1 MNWVELLIPLGLA
14 FVLGSIIGLE
24 RQWRQRM
31 AGLQTNALV
40 STGAA
45 LFLMLSEYTPGDTRI
60 PAQIVSGVGFLG
72 GGVILREG
80 HGIRGINTAA
90 TLWCTAA
97 IGCLVGSRLYTEAI
111 MGTVAVLMINLILR
125 PLADLINKQPIQGTE
140 IQLSYRC
147 SIITHSEH
155 EPYVRA
161 FLLQAVSNGVMKL
174 RSLQSEDINSP
185 HQVEVKA
192 NLITREYNHEVL
204 EQMVSQLSLQPQ
216 VSAVSWEVIEEAHQ
230 SHS

>member
-1 MNWVELLIPLGLA
+1 MNYIEFAIPLGLA
-14 FVLGSIIGLE
+14 FLLGSAIGME

-40 STGAA
+40 AVGAA
-45 LFLMLSEYTPGDTRI
+45 LFLMLSDYTPGDTRI

-80 HGIRGINTAA
+80 HGVRGINTAA

-97 IGCLVGSRLYTEAI
+97 IGCLVGAKLYTEAI
-111 MGTVAVLMINLILR
+111 SGTTAILIINIILR
-125 PLADLINKQPIQGTE
+125 PLANLINQQPIQGTE

-155 EPYVRA
+155 EAHVRA
-161 FLLQAVSNGVMKL
+161 LLMQAVNTGVMKL
-174 RSLQSEDINSP
+174 RSLQSEDIDVQNK
-185 HQVEVKA
+185 VEVKA
-192 NLITREYNHEVL
+192 NLVTQDHNHELL

-216 VSAVSWEVIEEAHQ
+216 VSAVSWEVIEEAHH

>member
-1 MNWVELLIPLGLA
+1 MNWIEITIPLGLA
-14 FVLGSIIGLE
+14 FVLGAIVGLE

-45 LFLMLSEYTPGDTRI
+45 LFVMLSTYTPGDTRI

-80 HGIRGINTAA
+80 HGVRGVNTAA

-97 IGCLVGSRLYTEAI
+97 IGCLVGSKLYQEAI
-111 MGTVAVLMINLILR
+111 VGTFFILLVNLTLR
-125 PLADLINKQPIQGTE
+125 PLANIINKQPIQGTE
-140 IQLSYRC
+140 IQLRYRC
-147 SIITHSEH
+147 SVVCHSEH
-155 EPYVRA
+155 EPQVRSL
-161 FLLQAVSNGVMKL
+161 LLQAVSTGTMKL
-174 RSLQSEDINSP
+174 HSLRSEGMEIPDKIE
-185 HQVEVKA
+185 VEA
-192 NLITREYNHEVL
+192 DLITQDHNHDVL
-204 EQMVSQLSLQPQ
+204 EQMVSNLSLQPQ
-216 VSAVSWEVIEEAHQ
+216 VTAVSWQIIEEAHH

>member
-1 MNWVELLIPLGLA
+1 MNYIEFAIPLGLA
-14 FVLGSIIGLE
+14 FLLGSAIGLE

-40 STGAA
+40 AIGAT
-45 LFLMLSEYTPGDTRI
+45 LFLMLSGYTPGDTRI

-80 HGIRGINTAA
+80 HGVRGINTAA

-97 IGCLVGSRLYTEAI
+97 IGCLVGAKLYTEAI
-111 MGTVAVLMINLILR
+111 TGTAVILIVNIILR
-125 PLADLINKQPIQGTE
+125 PLADIINKQPIQGTE

-147 SIITHSEH
+147 SIITHSTH
-155 EPYVRA
+155 EPHVRA
-161 FLLQAVSNGVMKL
+161 LLLQTVSTGVMKL
-174 RSLQSEDINSP
+174 RSLQSEDIEIPNK
-185 HQVEVKA
+185 VEVKA
-192 NLITREYNHEVL
+192 NLVAQNHNHELL
-204 EQMVSQLSLQPQ
+204 EHMVNELSLQPQ
-216 VSAVSWEVIEEAHQ
+216 VSAVSWEVIEEAHH